1 LSEDLESRIDDF
13 VGLQGGDEH
22 VEDPVEHEDGRG
34 NDLDRL
40 GPAELASDG
49 GGAPGEQDEDGE
61 QSLDTEDRHGESQAA
76 DGHEELGALNTVVD
90 GGHGPGD
97 TNTEEDV
104 DGVGAGDVTNGG
116 VSGLVLNGGG
126 LGSEGI

>member
-13 VGLQGGDEH
+13 VGLQSGDEH
-22 VEDPVEHEDGRG
+22 VEDPEEHEDGRG
-34 NDLDRL
+34 NGLDRL
-40 GPAELASDG
+40 RTAEFASNG
-49 GGAPGEQDEDGE
+49 GWAPGEEDHDGE
-61 QSLDTEDRHGESQAA
+61 QSLDTEHRHGESQAA
-76 DGHEELGALNTVVD
+76 DRHQELGALNTVVD
-90 GGHGPGD
+90 GGHGPRD

-116 VSGLVLNGGG
+116 VGGLVLNGGG